1 MPDRGGTS
9 EISSLFYILTQKKAR
24 KIWKMQSNGRN
35 RTEEATAVDK
45 LEFNEQLA
53 LLTIT
58 NYKLQITNGYITEG
72 VF

>member
-1 MPDRGGTS
+1 MH
-9 EISSLFYILTQKKAR
+9 E
-24 KIWKMQSNGRN
+24 N
-35 RTEEATAVDK
+35 TADFCTNW
-45 LEFNEQLA
+45 EFTEQLA

>member
-1 MPDRGGTS
+1 MSYNRKN
-9 EISSLFYILTQKKAR
+9 QK
-24 KIWKMQSNGRN
+24 QDN
-35 RTEEATAVDK
+35 K
-45 LEFNEQLA
+45 LEFIEQLA